1 MRILN
6 WIGRG
11 LLVLVALAAIAYP
24 VADWLRD
31 PLDEAARAALLREG
45 KAQKFVRLPGGIMHV
60 RVQGPDDGPV
70 VLLVHGAST
79 GGYSYTY
86 WMKPLAEAGYRV
98 IVPDLFGYGFSD
110 RPDAPHTKA
119 FYTGQLS
126 DLLDALGANEP
137 IHIVGTSMGGAIV
150 TAFTA
155 QNQARVKSVTL
166 VAPAG
171 NGRVALTDSPVFWPV
186 IGEWYFRVLGAQ
198 AFQDRLTKVF
208 AQARGSE
215 GMAIWARD
223 QARFRGYAEG
233 ILSTA
238 RNYNLAEQPEDY
250 EALGRSGLP
259 VLVVWGTAD
268 STVPFAQS
276 KVLLSRVPQATL
288 VPLEGKEHAI
298 TFTDT
303 EAVLAAVLPF
313 LQSAIASGDVTAAAS
328 AP

>member
-1 MRILN
+1 MRILK

-11 LLVLVALAAIAYP
+11 LLVLVVLAAIAYP

-45 KAQKFVRLPGGIMHV
+45 KAQQFVRLPGGTMHV

-70 VLLVHGAST
+70 VLLVHGASV
-79 GGYSYTY
+79 GGYAYTY
-86 WMKPLAEAGYRV
+86 WMKPLADAGYRV

-119 FYTGQLS
+119 FYTGQLV
-126 DLLDALGANEP
+126 DLLDAFGAKEP
-137 IHIVGTSMGGAIV
+137 VHIVGSSMGGAIV

-155 QNQARVKSVTL
+155 QAPARVKSVTL
-166 VAPAG
+166 LAPAG
-171 NGRVALTDSPVFWPV
+171 NGRLAASESVVFWPV

-198 AFQDRLTKVF
+198 AFQDRLTKTF
-208 AQARGSE
+208 AQVRGGE
-215 GMAIWARD
+215 GMNIWARD

-233 ILSTA
+233 ILNTA
-238 RNYNLAEQPEDY
+238 RNYKLTQQPEDY

-259 VLVVWGTAD
+259 VLVFWGTAD
-268 STVPFAQS
+268 TTVPFAQS
-276 KVLLSRVPQATL
+276 KVLLSRVPQAKF

-298 TFTDT
+298 TFAETD
-303 EAVLAAVLPF
+303 AVLAAVMPF
-313 LQSAIASGDVTAAAS
+313 LQRAGAQATTAER
-328 AP
+328 